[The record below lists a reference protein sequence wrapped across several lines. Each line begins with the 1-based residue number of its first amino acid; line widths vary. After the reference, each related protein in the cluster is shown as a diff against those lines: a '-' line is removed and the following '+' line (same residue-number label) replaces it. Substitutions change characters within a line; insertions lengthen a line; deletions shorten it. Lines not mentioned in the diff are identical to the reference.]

1 MVNRKRPTKLAERP
15 SGSPALAGP
24 KELVGSHISGGNF
37 RRQLPVRSGNPETR
51 MNRSALHW
59 LAWLS
64 VVILSGCSLSGPLM
78 TEEAR
83 CQVGGGA
90 WRGNFCEQ
98 SSGGGGGY

>member
-1 MVNRKRPTKLAERP
+1 
-15 SGSPALAGP
+15 
-24 KELVGSHISGGNF
+24 
-37 RRQLPVRSGNPETR
+37 

-59 LAWLS
+59 LTWLS
-64 VVILSGCSLSGPLM
+64 VVIILSGCSLSGPLM